1 MKFIQNGSKM
11 CDSCSKIFD
20 DECLRETTALREYL
34 KKEERRICNYMDK
47 IVKWI
52 TAERAVKWENHDC
65 QSSRLRVL
73 GVAKVKK
80 LGLYSKPPQKTKSK
94 VDRRAK
100 KATPPEPG
108 WWIDSMTATIHYT
121 KPEIENQFEL
131 PIQDGKTDSIDLP
144 PSNQEF

>member
-1 MKFIQNGSKM
+1 M

-73 GVAKVKK
+73 GVAKTKQ
-80 LGLYSKPPQKTKSK
+80 LGLYSKPVRKSK
-94 VDRRAK
+94 PKVVRRAK
-100 KATPPEPG
+100 KVTQPEP
-108 WWIDSMTATIHYT
+108 WCLDSRSGIIVYP
-121 KPEIENQFEL
+121 KSEVENQLEL
-131 PIQDGKTDSIDLP
+131 PIQDGKTNSTDLP
-144 PSNQEF
+144 PGNQEF

>member
-1 MKFIQNGSKM
+1 M

-73 GVAKVKK
+73 GVAKTKK
-80 LGLYSKPPQKTKSK
+80 LGLYSKPVRKSK
-94 VDRRAK
+94 PKVVRRAK
-100 KATPPEPG
+100 KVAQPEP
-108 WWIDSMTATIHYT
+108 WCLDSRSGIIVYP
-121 KPEIENQFEL
+121 KSEVKNQLEL
-131 PIQDGKTDSIDLP
+131 PIEDGKTNSADLP
-144 PSNQEF
+144 PGNQEF

>member
-1 MKFIQNGSKM
+1 M

-73 GVAKVKK
+73 GVAKTKK
-80 LGLYSKPPQKTKSK
+80 LGLYSKPVRKSK
-94 VDRRAK
+94 PKVVRRAK
-100 KATPPEPG
+100 KVTQPEP
-108 WWIDSMTATIHYT
+108 WCLDSRSGIIVYP
-121 KPEIENQFEL
+121 KSEVENQLEL
-131 PIQDGKTDSIDLP
+131 PIQDGKTNSADLP
-144 PSNQEF
+144 PGNQEF

>member
-1 MKFIQNGSKM
+1 M

-52 TAERAVKWENHDC
+52 TAERAVKWEKHDC
-65 QSSRLRVL
+65 QSSQLRVL
-73 GVAKVKK
+73 GVAKTKQ
-80 LGLYSKPPQKTKSK
+80 LGLYSKPVRKSK
-94 VDRRAK
+94 PKVVRRAK
-100 KATPPEPG
+100 KVTQPEP
-108 WWIDSMTATIHYT
+108 WCLDSRSGIIVYP
-121 KPEIENQFEL
+121 KSEVENQLEL
-131 PIQDGKTDSIDLP
+131 PIQDGKTNSTDLP